1 MPPEDILMALTQGGM
16 PCTVQELL
24 SQFRSFV
31 EERTEGKDLNKV
43 RIVVEW

>member
-1 MPPEDILMALTQGGM
+1 M

-24 SQFRSFV
+24 ARFRRFV
-31 EERTEGKDLNKV
+31 EERTEGKDSNKV